1 MERTW
6 GGGGDDGGG
15 SVGPDADEVEER
27 AEDCNEG
34 EVIKVGSFAVE
45 HQQIVKWVWTSHRI
59 QSKPNQSPLN
69 EKECSLCVSIYL
81 YIKREKEKK

>member
-59 QSKPNQSPLN
+59 QSKPNQTQPLN
-69 EKECSLCVSIYL
+69 EKERLHYVSVCL
-81 YIKREKEKK
+81 YIYI